1 MVKSE
6 TMTESRGE
14 AVFFML
20 KGEIKNVKANLRT
33 SGYFKEGLANKPLVS
48 IITSTFNAAAY
59 LPKAVK
65 SIQALNYENY
75 EWIVIDADS
84 NDGTLELIKQHQ
96 NVIDYWVSEPDT
108 GIYDAWNKALSIAK
122 GEWIC
127 FLGADDL
134 IMPNS
139 ISELLEVQRLSEES
153 LDFIYGRVELYKNN
167 KHLRTIGIPWSWS
180 KFKRYFSVTHPC
192 ALHNTSYFKRY
203 GEFDTSFKITGD
215 YEMLLRAGSN
225 LKVGFVD
232 SVVAKM
238 QMGGLSNA
246 NSKVFQEALRARL
259 MHHVTTPVFG
269 AIHAKCSEIKWR
281 VRRIVFGI

>member
-1 MVKSE
+1 MK
-6 TMTESRGE
+6 TGFQFNGR
-14 AVFFML
+14 
-20 KGEIKNVKANLRT
+20 KNASNK
-33 SGYFKEGLANKPLVS
+33 NKPLVS

-59 LPKAVK
+59 LPKAIE
-65 SIQALNYENY
+65 SIQALDYENF
-75 EWIVIDADS
+75 EWIIIDGCSKDKTV
-84 NDGTLELIKQHQ
+84 DLIQQHEE
-96 NVIDYWVSEPDT
+96 IIKYWISEPDF
-108 GIYDAWNKALSIAK
+108 GIYDAWNKGLRVAT

-139 ISELLEVQRLSEES
+139 ISEMLEVQRLSEEN
-153 LDFIYGRVELYKNN
+153 LDFVYGRVELYKNN
-167 KHLRTIGIPWSWS
+167 KFLRTIGIPWSWS
-180 KFKRYFSVTHPC
+180 KFKHYFSVTHPC
-192 ALHNTSYFKRY
+192 ALHNASYFKRY

-232 SVVAKM
+232 TVVAKM

-259 MHHVTTPVFG
+259 VHNLTTPILG
-269 AIHAKCSEIKWR
+269 TIHAKWSEIKWR